1 MKKFSSLKLNT
12 KLTLSILFVILL
24 IYVTIFAYMAIT
36 MPTFVRSGVED
47 LANNNAARYSNLFK
61 AYISEDMRASRMM
74 ADVFET
80 YIPLT
85 AEEKMK
91 QSLAVLQ
98 REYKKHPYYRAVYT
112 SWERKYVDPNWDK
125 NYGRIR
131 VSLDSPPKSDDDYT
145 NVTYDT
151 LDVLGDNK
159 NGAYYKIKMSRNDFF
174 SDPYDDIFQGK
185 MQTVAT
191 VASAVVFKGKFMGS
205 TGIDIP
211 LSRFADIISKVK
223 SFYGSNIFLIS
234 NNGTFVGNKKKELVG
249 KSIYNVTGSNAKYVL
264 ENINKGKPFSFYNY
278 VKGHKYYVTMSP
290 LNITGADTPW
300 MIGVTV
306 PDEEIIGVMV
316 NNFKPLILVISIG
329 LLMVVIVLYY
339 MSNGITK
346 PIIRIS
352 EVLRLIA
359 KGEIGEVE
367 KVKFNRKDEIGE
379 IVDSTNIL
387 VENLKETAEFAQQ
400 IGVGNINT
408 EYNILSEKDLLGN
421 SLINMRES
429 LKKAKL
435 EEEKR
440 RKFEELQNW
449 ATTGFA
455 KFGELLRNNTDNM
468 EEFTYDV
475 ISNLVK
481 YTNSNQG
488 AIFLLE
494 DDNTDEPFLTMSS
507 CYAYDR
513 KKYADKKIDLGSN
526 LVGQCFLEADTI
538 YMTEVPNNYVS
549 ITSGLGNAN
558 PKSILIVPL
567 KFNDKVFGVIEMAS
581 FTEYE
586 DYKIKFVEKL
596 AENIASTI
604 STVKVNMQT
613 VRLLQ
618 ESNLKSEELASQ
630 EEEMRQNL
638 EELQTTQ
645 EESAR
650 RELDM
655 NGIIDALNSS
665 YIVLE
670 LNINGDIISINKN
683 AKSLLGATDN
693 AGEGQNIRAIITQ
706 EEIDEF
712 NEMWEI
718 VLGGKTVNRQRKIN
732 RGGREFTISESY
744 TPVYDDMGGIVKIL
758 NIGME
763 VVEI

>member
-1 MKKFSSLKLNT
+1 MKKSLSLKFNV
-12 KLTLSILFVILL
+12 KLILSILLVILT
-24 IYVTIFAYMAIT
+24 IYITIFAYMSIT
-36 MPTFVRSGVED
+36 MPAFIRSGVED

-80 YIPLT
+80 YVPLT

-112 SWERKYVDPNWDK
+112 SWERKYVDPNWNKD
-125 NYGRIR
+125 YGRIR
-131 VSLDSPPKSDDDYT
+131 ISLASPPKSDDDYT

-159 NGAYYKIKMSRNDFF
+159 NGAYFRIKINRKDFF
-174 SDPYDDIFQGK
+174 SDPYEDDFNGK

-191 VASAVVFKGKFMGS
+191 VASAVVYKGKFLGA

-211 LSRFADIISKVK
+211 LSRFAEIISKVK

-234 NNGTFVGNKKKELVG
+234 NNGTFVGNKKKELIG
-249 KSIYNVTGSNAKYVL
+249 KSIYDVTGSNAKYVL
-264 ENINKGKPFSFYNY
+264 ENINKGIPFSFYND

-290 LNITGADTPW
+290 LNITGSDTPW

-306 PDEEIIGVMV
+306 PDDEIINVML
-316 NNFKPLILVISIG
+316 NNFKPLVLVIGIG
-329 LLMVVIVLYY
+329 LLIVVIVLYY

-346 PIIRIS
+346 PIIHISKILGLISKGEIS
-352 EVLRLIA
+352 EVKKLSI
-359 KGEIGEVE
+359 K
-367 KVKFNRKDEIGE
+367 RKDEIGG
-379 IVDSTNIL
+379 IVESTNSL
-387 VENLKETAEFAQQ
+387 VENLKKTAEFAQQ
-400 IGVGNINT
+400 IGVGNLDT
-408 EYNILSEKDLLGN
+408 EYTVLSENDLLGN

-429 LKKAKL
+429 LKKSQI
-435 EEEKR
+435 EEDKR
-440 RKFEELQNW
+440 REFEERQNW

-468 EEFTYDV
+468 EVFTYDV

-481 YTNSNQG
+481 YTDSNQG
-488 AIFLLE
+488 AIFLLDDE
-494 DDNTDEPFLTMSS
+494 DTDEPFLTMTS

-513 KKYADKKIDLGSN
+513 QKYVDKKIDLGSN

-538 YMTEVPNNYVS
+538 YMTDVPDNYVS
-549 ITSGLGNAN
+549 ITSGLGDAN
-558 PKSILIVPL
+558 PRAILIVPL

-586 DYKIKFVEKL
+586 DYKIKFIEKL
-596 AENIASTI
+596 AESIASTI

-613 VRLLQ
+613 VKLL
-618 ESNLKSEELASQ
+618 EDSKMKSEELASQ

-655 NGIIDALNSS
+655 NGILEALNSS
-665 YIVLE
+665 YIVIE
-670 LNINGDIISINKN
+670 LDISGNIININEN
-683 AKSLLGATDN
+683 AKRLLDIAHN
-693 AGEGQNIRAIITQ
+693 NVEGQNLRSFLTNDELDDFETLWTTVISGETVSKQHKTIRGVN
-706 EEIDEF
+706 EF
-712 NEMWEI
+712 
-718 VLGGKTVNRQRKIN
+718 V
-732 RGGREFTISESY
+732 ISESY
-744 TPVYDDMGGIVKIL
+744 TPVYNDVGDIVKIL
-758 NIGME
+758 NIG
-763 VVEI
+763 VEIKDN